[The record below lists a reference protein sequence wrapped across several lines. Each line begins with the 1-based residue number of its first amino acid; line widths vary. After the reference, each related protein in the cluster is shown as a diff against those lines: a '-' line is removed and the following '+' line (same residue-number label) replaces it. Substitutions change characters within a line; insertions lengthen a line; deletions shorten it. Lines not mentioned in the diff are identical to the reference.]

1 MSRQKNMDA
10 TVPRR
15 NKAKTDRIPDLEWM
29 FGYGESKQEKE
40 NKFLHKLIRR
50 DWRKILYTTLLYIV
64 QYSPAW
70 VLPLVTS
77 DVIDT
82 LTYLPDGY
90 ATRFII
96 DGVILLFFLLLNVP
110 MTIWR
115 SAVQNKWT
123 RTTTAEVKSG
133 VMRKLQRL
141 SITYHKEMQEGK
153 IQSKLLRDVESFT
166 GYLNTLLN
174 GLMPSICGLV
184 VSSIIAFTKSPMVS
198 LFFVALVPCNVFT
211 VRLFRKKIHTNIR
224 TFRME
229 NESLSATLTTSLQ
242 MLTVSKAHGLA
253 DAEIHNIDKKID
265 STTQAGLRL
274 DKTYSFFGSFSWVM
288 SQVFS
293 AVCLFICVVLA
304 LNGYITVGNVVLFQ
318 SLFSSIS
325 GSLLNL
331 INSFPALSTG
341 KEAVNSLSEIICA
354 TDIERDNGVMPLPV
368 IQGEIKFDKVC
379 YHYPDDEKPVVHNFT
394 LDVKKGERIAV
405 VGSSGSGK
413 STLMNLIIGLLSP
426 TSGEIIVDGVPLS
439 QMPMQSYR
447 KYLSVVPQNSIL
459 FSGSLK
465 ENITYGLSSYSE
477 KELEQ
482 VIKDACI
489 DEFLPTLPDGINSQV
504 GERGEKLS
512 GGQKQR
518 LSIARALIRNPSILI
533 LDEATSALD
542 NVSEYHVQKA
552 IDKLLHKRTTFI
564 VAHRLSTIRNAD
576 RIVVMDEGEMVELGT
591 YDELMQLN
599 GKFAELEKLSR
610 IREQEIEALGA

>member
-1 MSRQKNMDA
+1 MSTLGAEKGKN
-10 TVPRR
+10 PRR
-15 NKAKTDRIPDLEWM
+15 RDKRIPDVEWL
-29 FGYGESKQEKE
+29 FGYGDGKKE
-40 NKFLHKLIRR
+40 QKNKFLPKLIHR
-50 DWRKILYTTLLYIV
+50 DWKNILYTTLLYIV
-64 QYSPAW
+64 QCSPAW
-70 VLPLVTS
+70 LLPIITS

-90 ATRFII
+90 VTRFIV
-96 DGVILLFFLLLNVP
+96 DGAVLVFFLLLNIPTTV
-110 MTIWR
+110 WR
-115 SAVQNKWT
+115 SSVQNKWV
-123 RTTTAEVKSG
+123 RTTSAEVKSG

-174 GLMPSICGLV
+174 GLMPSIVGLI
-184 VSSIIAFTKSPMVS
+184 VSSIIAVTKSPIVS
-198 LFFVALVPCNVFT
+198 LFFVALVPCNVLT
-211 VRLFRKKIHTNIR
+211 VWSFRKTIHKKIR
-224 TFRME
+224 DFRME

-253 DAEIHNIDKKID
+253 STEIHNIDKKINA
-265 STTQAGLRL
+265 TTQAGLRL
-274 DKTYSFFGSFSWVM
+274 DKTYSAFGALSWAMSHIFSV
-288 SQVFS
+288 
-293 AVCLFICVVLA
+293 ACLFICVVLA
-304 LNGYITVGNVVLFQ
+304 LNGHITVGSVVLFQ

-331 INSFPALSTG
+331 IGSFPALTSG
-341 KEAVNSLSEIICA
+341 KEAVDSLSEIICA

-368 IQGEIKFDKVC
+368 IHGEIEFDRVC
-379 YHYPDDEKPVVHNFT
+379 YSFPDDEKPVVKNFT
-394 LDVKKGERIAV
+394 LSVKQGERIAV
-405 VGSSGSGK
+405 VGASGSGK

-426 TSGEIIVDGVPLS
+426 TSGEIFIDGVPLS

-459 FSGSLK
+459 FSGSIR
-465 ENITYGLSSYSE
+465 ENITYGLSHYSE
-477 KELEQ
+477 EQLEKVVQ
-482 VIKDACI
+482 DACI
-489 DEFLPTLPDGINSQV
+489 DEFLPTLPNGLDSPV

-518 LSIARALIRNPSILI
+518 ISIARALIRNPSILI

-542 NVSEYHVQKA
+542 NLSEYHVQKA
-552 IDKLLHKRTTFI
+552 IDKLLHQRTTFI

-576 RIVVMDEGEMVELGT
+576 RIVVMDDGEMVEIGT
-591 YDELMQLN
+591 YDELMAKN

-610 IREQEIEALGA
+610 IQEKEFEL

>member
-1 MSRQKNMDA
+1 MDA

-50 DWRKILYTTLLYIV
+50 DWRKILYTTLLYII
-64 QYSPAW
+64 QCSPAW

-82 LTYLPDGY
+82 LTYMPDGY
-90 ATRFII
+90 VTRFIM
-96 DGVILLFFLLLNVP
+96 DGAILLFFLILNVP

-123 RTTTAEVKSG
+123 RSTTAEVKSG

-153 IQSKLLRDVESFT
+153 IQSKLLRDVESFS

-174 GLMPSICGLV
+174 GLMPNICGLV

-198 LFFVALVPCNVFT
+198 LFFVALVPCNVLT
-211 VRLFRKKIHTNIR
+211 VRIFHKKIRTNIR
-224 TFRME
+224 NFRIE

-253 DAEIHNIDKKID
+253 ATEMHNIDKKID

-274 DKTYSFFGSFSWVM
+274 DKTYSFFGSASWVM

-293 AVCLFICVVLA
+293 ATCLFICVALT

-341 KEAVNSLSEIICA
+341 KEAVRSLSEIICA

-368 IQGEIKFDKVC
+368 IRGEIKFDNVC
-379 YHYPDDEKPVVHNFT
+379 YHYPDDEKPVVKDFT
-394 LDVKKGERIAV
+394 LNVKQGERIAV

-459 FSGSLK
+459 FSGTLK

-477 KELEQ
+477 EELER
-482 VIKDACI
+482 VVKDACI

-542 NVSEYHVQKA
+542 NLSEYHVQKA
-552 IDKLLHKRTTFI
+552 IDKLLHERTTFI

-576 RIVVMDEGEMVELGT
+576 RIVVMEDGQMVELGT

-610 IREQEIEALGA
+610 IREEEAQKLGA